1 MVKELRIIE
10 NNKSKAETENRKGLQ
25 KNLEELAANQKQIMF
40 F

>member
-10 NNKSKAETENRKGLQ
+10 NNKSKAEAENRKGLQ
-25 KNLEELAANQKQIMF
+25 KNLEELAANQKRIIF